1 MATTVTLKPNAI
13 DISGSTSG
21 TTTLQAT
28 AVAGTTTLTLP
39 AATDT
44 LVGKATTDT
53 LTNKTLTGAVMN
65 GTLGAT
71 TPSTVAAT
79 TLTTSSTVTHNGGT
93 ANGVAYLDG
102 SKVLTTGSGLVFD
115 GTNFS
120 TTGTIKGSTTIG
132 VGNATPSTSGAGIT
146 FPATQSA
153 STDANT
159 LDDYEEG
166 TWTPRLAD
174 AASGGTSNTS
184 GSSGWYTKIGN
195 QVTIYGK
202 FDPMTTTGF
211 TASNQLWVRDLPFP
225 SANTMAITP
234 GYANVD
240 NITYAGDHPIPYLQT
255 STSGFRLRSNTSGSA
270 GTLILVSSV
279 TSGSAWIYFVVTYQV

>member
-1 MATTVTLKPNAI
+1 MASSINASTTAGVVTTA
-13 DISGSTSG
+13 DTSG
-21 TTTLQAT
+21 VLNIQT
-28 AVAGTTTLTLP
+28 AGTTAIAIDASQAVTM
-39 AATDT
+39 A
-44 LVGKATTDT
+44 GRTT
-53 LTNKTLTGAVMN
+53 N
-65 GTLGAT
+65 
-71 TPSTVAAT
+71 P
-79 TLTTSSTVTHNGGT
+79 
-93 ANGVAYLDG
+93 
-102 SKVLTTGSGLVFD
+102 
-115 GTNFS
+115 
-120 TTGTIKGSTTIG
+120 TTIS
-132 VGNATPSTSGAGIT
+132 VGAATPSTSGAGIT
-146 FPATQSA
+146 FPATDSP
-153 STDANT
+153 SSNANT

-211 TASNQLWVRDLPFP
+211 TALNQLWVRDLPFP

-240 NITYAGDHPIPYLQT
+240 NITYAGDYPIPYLQT
-255 STSGFRLRSNTSGSA
+255 SASGFRLRSNTSGSA